1 MKKKLSVQTRNQ
13 LWKLE
18 TEKRSNKRSDAM
30 KRSKEKT
37 LSSFDKSISKINSII
52 NELKKRFKK

>member
-18 TEKRSNKRSDAM
+18 TEKRSNKRSEAM
-30 KRSKEKT
+30 KKSKEKT
-37 LSSFDKSISKINSII
+37 LFSFDKSISKINSII
-52 NELKKRFKK
+52 DELKKRFKK